1 MNALVLI
8 NISRIKR
15 TAVKQFGIPQNL
27 LIHYPICY
35 DKLDA
40 FTMTICQYH
49 LWLDNLKKM

>member
-35 DKLDA
+35 DKLDP